1 MQFYSVSFLR
11 DMYEVVAHVSNRY
24 PAANL
29 YAIGWSLGAN
39 ILVRCLGH
47 LSLESLYNQYLRGES
62 AESHSC
68 LLSGAVFL
76 SNPFNLII
84 ADEDFHKGF
93 NNVYDKALA
102 NFFRK
107 IFLKHALLF
116 EDVQGEFNISLAVNT
131 KTVDDELRFHYKCM
145 YTSSLYP
152 SKSFQPFTLHCS
164 FLFVVIYR
172 TSDSIYRSTVHGQD
186 S

>member
-1 MQFYSVSFLR
+1 MQFYSASFLR

-39 ILVRCLGH
+39 ILVRYSGH
-47 LSLESLYNQYLRGES
+47 
-62 AESHSC
+62 ESHSC

-102 NFFRK
+102 NSLCK
-107 IFLKHALLF
+107 IFIKHALLF
-116 EDVQGEFNISLAVNT
+116 EVMQGEYNISLAVNT
-131 KTVDDELRFHYKCM
+131 KTVREFDDELRFHYKCM
-145 YTSSLYP
+145 YSSSLYP

-172 TSDSIYRSTVHGQD
+172 TSDAIYRSTVHGQE

>member
-1 MQFYSVSFLR
+1 
-11 DMYEVVAHVSNRY
+11 MYEVVAHVSNRY

-47 LSLESLYNQYLRGES
+47 
-62 AESHSC
+62 ESHSC

>member
-1 MQFYSVSFLR
+1 
-11 DMYEVVAHVSNRY
+11 MYEVVAHVSNRY

-47 LSLESLYNQYLRGES
+47 VTQSIHF
-62 AESHSC
+62 ESHSC

-152 SKSFQPFTLHCS
+152 SLQFMVRTVKVQF
-164 FLFVVIYR
+164 FLDKI
-172 TSDSIYRSTVHGQD
+172 
-186 S
+186 